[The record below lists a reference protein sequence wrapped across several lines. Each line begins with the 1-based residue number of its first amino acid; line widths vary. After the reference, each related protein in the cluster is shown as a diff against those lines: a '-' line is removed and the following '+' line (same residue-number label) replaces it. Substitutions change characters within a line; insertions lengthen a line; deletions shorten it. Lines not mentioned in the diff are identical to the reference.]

1 LIFKA
6 DIADT
11 MNENQAANINIGNE
25 KIGIGM
31 IAASLVVILITVGI
45 FLYQQKNEDISEIH
59 RQGAGL
65 VRLLGSM
72 SVEQLTGEDSSVGM
86 LRVLEETQVNRYFA
100 YSAVVA
106 VDGASLAEFSASAFT
121 EPVDRGAGVR
131 DCQWH

>member
-1 LIFKA
+1 
-6 DIADT
+6 
-11 MNENQAANINIGNE
+11 MNENQAANINVGNE

-45 FLYQQKNEDISEIH
+45 FLYQQKNEDISEIQ

-72 SVEQLTGEDSSVGM
+72 SVEQLTGEDSSVGI
-86 LRVLEETQVNRYFA
+86 LRVLEETQVNSYFA

-106 VDGASLAEFSASAFT
+106 VDGTSLADSAFT
-121 EPVDRGAGVR
+121 EPVGRGAGVR